1 MVANALIYH
10 PTVAQYI
17 RFVAT
22 TVGRD
27 KSLRLVQYF
36 SRFYAWYLY
45 RTNNP
50 QSAIDP
56 FDAAKK
62 QVGLTRKI
70 LRVGKFVEH
79 FRAAATAADSTAVV
93 NPVLKYLAVARQLG
107 YAGYLTLDSM
117 TVLDAAGIKK
127 WSAAKT
133 VQREAMRFWLVG
145 LVSSA
150 LAGVYSLEK
159 LRQRSRTVDKKEG
172 EGAVESK
179 KVTREWNVAILQLT
193 CDLADITVPA
203 TALGIVNLD
212 DGIVGLLGTF
222 SSLVGMYNAWE
233 RCRV

>member
-179 KVTREWNVAILQLT
+179 KVAREWNVAILQLT